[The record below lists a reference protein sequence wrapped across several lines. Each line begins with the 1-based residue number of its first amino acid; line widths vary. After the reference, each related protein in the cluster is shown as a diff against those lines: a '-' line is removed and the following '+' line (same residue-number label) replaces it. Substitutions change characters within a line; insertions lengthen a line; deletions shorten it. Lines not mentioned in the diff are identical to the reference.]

1 MVRGDDAGAEL
12 RSEVSN
18 NVQERLTKA
27 MAELKAKHDAGT
39 AERTVTVNGTCEAV
53 LKAFDQYLDAPDP
66 HKFVSR
72 IMEFLGE
79 SSDGDKV
86 RAGSGL

>member
-1 MVRGDDAGAEL
+1 MNLLLLLLLLLLQRGRKTL
-12 RSEVSN
+12 
-18 NVQERLTKA
+18 ERFWGK
-27 MAELKAKHDAGT
+27 KD
-39 AERTVTVNGTCEAV
+39 EAV